1 MMIRTF
7 SYTQQDTVPRKIVI
21 QDTVRENTA
30 APAAVHQQTD
40 SLRPRIA
47 SVRKIIPVDNSDTTS
62 VCSRNSVADV
72 TFYDFNNFIF
82 RLGQGSYK
90 QFPYIFI
97 EKAGQRK
104 AEERSIL
111 LKSLKPG
118 TDLPQQPLHSDWV
131 ILIIIL
137 ATLLFAVVRK
147 TSANVSERFSKFFL
161 LRGTNDPGSRD
172 IGGLFYWQ
180 STILNLVSFIVIAL
194 FGYSAAAFYNII
206 PEGVSALFS
215 WLVVLVTISAAV
227 TLRHFTCIIAGAAS
241 GRQDVFSEYLL
252 GIYQAYRFAALFL
265 FFIVVLISYTTI
277 IPVNNLIISGLI
289 VIALLYLIR
298 VVRLL
303 IIFLNRN
310 ISIFYLILY
319 LCALEILPV
328 LVVAKFITGL
338 V

>member
-1 MMIRTF
+1 M
-7 SYTQQDTVPRKIVI
+7 
-21 QDTVRENTA
+21 
-30 APAAVHQQTD
+30 
-40 SLRPRIA
+40 
-47 SVRKIIPVDNSDTTS
+47 
-62 VCSRNSVADV
+62 
-72 TFYDFNNFIF
+72 
-82 RLGQGSYK
+82 
-90 QFPYIFI
+90 
-97 EKAGQRK
+97 K

-118 TDLPQQPLHSDWV
+118 SDLPRQPLHSDWI

-137 ATLLFAVVRK
+137 ATLLFALVRK
-147 TSANVSERFSKFFL
+147 TSANVSESFSKFFL

-194 FGYSAAAFYNII
+194 FGYSAASFYNII
-206 PEGVSALFS
+206 PEGVSGLFS
-215 WLVVLVTISAAV
+215 WLVVLVIISAAV
-227 TLRHFTCIIAGAAS
+227 TLRHFTCIVTGAAS

-265 FFIVVLISYTTI
+265 FFIVVLISYTSI

-289 VIALLYLIR
+289 IIALLYLIR